1 MGLSQSRSASS
12 DLNKREGGRRE
23 VDGSDF
29 MARLYSG
36 KRGSSG
42 STRPVSRRPPAWF
55 KYEPEEIEALVQ
67 KLSKEGNLPSIIGQI
82 LRDRYG
88 VPLVSQVVNKR
99 LVTLLPTE
107 ARPRVPEDLEALVK
121 KAASAARHL
130 EKNRKDYPNKRD
142 LALIESKIHRLS
154 AYYRAMGK
162 LPKEW
167 QYKPVAASLK

>member
-1 MGLSQSRSASS
+1 
-12 DLNKREGGRRE
+12 
-23 VDGSDF
+23 

-55 KYEPEEIEALVQ
+55 KYEPEEIEALVL
-67 KLSKEGNLPSIIGQI
+67 KLSKEGNSPSIVGQV

-88 VPLVSQVVNKR
+88 VPLVSQIAGKR
-99 LVTLLPTE
+99 LVSMIPQE

-121 KAASAARHL
+121 RAASAARHL

-142 LALIESKIHRLS
+142 LALIESKIHRLAS
-154 AYYRAMGK
+154 YYRSAGR

-167 QYKPVAASLK
+167 QYKPVAASLR

>member
-1 MGLSQSRSASS
+1 
-12 DLNKREGGRRE
+12 
-23 VDGSDF
+23 

-55 KYEPEEIEALVQ
+55 KYQPEEVEDIVL
-67 KLSKEGNLPSIIGQI
+67 KLAKEGNSASIIGQI

-88 VPLVSQVVNKR
+88 VPLVYQIAGKR
-99 LVTLLPTE
+99 LASMLPEE

-121 KAASAARHL
+121 RASSAARHL

-142 LALIESKIHRLS
+142 LALIESKIHRL
-154 AYYRAMGK
+154 ANYYRSIGR

-167 QYKPVAASLK
+167 QYKPVAASLR

>member
-1 MGLSQSRSASS
+1 
-12 DLNKREGGRRE
+12 
-23 VDGSDF
+23 

-55 KYEPEEIEALVQ
+55 KYEPEEIEALVL
-67 KLSKEGNLPSIIGQI
+67 KLSKEGNSPSIVGQV

-88 VPLVSQVVNKR
+88 VPLVSQIAGKR
-99 LVTLLPTE
+99 LVSMIPPE

-121 KAASAARHL
+121 RAASAARHL

-142 LALIESKIHRLS
+142 LALIESKIHRLAS
-154 AYYRAMGK
+154 YYRSVGR

-167 QYKPVAASLK
+167 QYKPVAASLL

>member
-1 MGLSQSRSASS
+1 
-12 DLNKREGGRRE
+12 
-23 VDGSDF
+23 

-42 STRPVSRRPPAWF
+42 STRPVSRRPPTWF

-67 KLSKEGNLPSIIGQI
+67 KLSKEGNPPSIIGQI

-88 VPLVSQVVNKR
+88 VPLVSQIAGKR
-99 LVTLLPTE
+99 LASLIPKE
-107 ARPRVPEDLEALVK
+107 AQPKIPEDLESLVK
-121 KAASAARHL
+121 RASSAARHL

-142 LALIESKIHRLS
+142 LALIESKIHRLAS
-154 AYYRAMGK
+154 YYRSIGR

-167 QYKPVAASLK
+167 QYKPVAASLL

>member
-1 MGLSQSRSASS
+1 
-12 DLNKREGGRRE
+12 
-23 VDGSDF
+23 

-55 KYEPEEIEALVQ
+55 KYEPEEIEALVL
-67 KLSKEGNLPSIIGQI
+67 KLSKEGNSPSIVGQV

-88 VPLVSQVVNKR
+88 VPLVSQIAGKR
-99 LVTLLPTE
+99 LVSMIPQE

-121 KAASAARHL
+121 RAASAARHL

-142 LALIESKIHRLS
+142 LALIESKIHRLAS
-154 AYYRAMGK
+154 YYRSVGR

-167 QYKPVAASLK
+167 QYKPVAASLR